1 MFCSFDD
8 KMLLLLTLFS
18 TAQPLL
24 ALSYLKELEKESERS
39 VEAEVDEEEVFE
51 RLGLALS
58 RAHARAWQE
67 QFGRRGGKGRE
78 RRAAD
83 KTQGIQV
90 NKEWAAKDTKRT
102 EESAKSKEQR
112 QGRAYWGLSKIY
124 GQATKTKDHF
134 SKEIFGLGGLLKGV
148 GDLFGSSDDYDE
160 DEVFYVAFTL
170 NLHNFFLN
178 SGYIRLHHHRLRLQ

>member
-24 ALSYLKELEKESERS
+24 ALSYLKEPEKES
-39 VEAEVDEEEVFE
+39 VEAEGDEEDMFE

-67 QFGRRGGKGRE
+67 QFGRRGKGRE
-78 RRAAD
+78 RRGVD

-90 NKEWAAKDTKRT
+90 NKEVGAKDTKRI
-102 EESAKSKEQR
+102 EESAKSKERR

-134 SKEIFGLGGLLKGV
+134 SKELSGLGGLLKGV

-160 DEVFYVAFTL
+160 DEVSYIAFTL
-170 NLHNFFLN
+170 DLRNFFLN
-178 SGYIRLHHHRLRLQ
+178 SGYIRLHHHRLRL

>member
-1 MFCSFDD
+1 MFCPFDD

-18 TAQPLL
+18 TTQPLL
-24 ALSYLKELEKESERS
+24 ALSYLKEPEKESERS
-39 VEAEVDEEEVFE
+39 VESEGDEEEVFE

-67 QFGRRGGKGRE
+67 QFGRQGKGRGK
-78 RRAAD
+78 RGVD

-90 NKEWAAKDTKRT
+90 NKEVGAKDTKRT
-102 EESAKSKEQR
+102 EESAKSKERR

-124 GQATKTKDHF
+124 GQATRTKDHF
-134 SKEIFGLGGLLKGV
+134 SKELSGLGGLLKGV

-160 DEVFYVAFTL
+160 DEVFYIAF
-170 NLHNFFLN
+170 
-178 SGYIRLHHHRLRLQ
+178 I

>member
-1 MFCSFDD
+1 MFCSFDG

-24 ALSYLKELEKESERS
+24 ALSYLKEPEKES
-39 VEAEVDEEEVFE
+39 VEAEGDEEDLFE

-67 QFGRRGGKGRE
+67 QFGRRGKGRGK
-78 RRAAD
+78 RGVD

-90 NKEWAAKDTKRT
+90 NKEVAAKDTKRT
-102 EESAKSKEQR
+102 EESAKSKERR

-134 SKEIFGLGGLLKGV
+134 SKELSGLGGLLKGV

-160 DEVFYVAFTL
+160 DEVSYIAF
-170 NLHNFFLN
+170 
-178 SGYIRLHHHRLRLQ
+178 I

>member
-1 MFCSFDD
+1 MFCSFDR
-8 KMLLLLTLFS
+8 KMLLLLTFFS
-18 TAQPLL
+18 TAHPLL
-24 ALSYLKELEKESERS
+24 GLSYLKEPEKES
-39 VEAEVDEEEVFE
+39 VEAEGDEEDMFE

-67 QFGRRGGKGRE
+67 QFGRRGKGRE
-78 RRAAD
+78 RRGVD
-83 KTQGIQV
+83 KTQGFQV
-90 NKEWAAKDTKRT
+90 NKEGAAKDTKRT
-102 EESAKSKEQR
+102 EESAKSKERR

-134 SKEIFGLGGLLKGV
+134 SKELSGLGGLLKGV

-160 DEVFYVAFTL
+160 DEVFYIDFSL
-170 NLHNFFLN
+170 KLRNFLLN

>member
-1 MFCSFDD
+1 MFCSFDR
-8 KMLLLLTLFS
+8 KMVLLLTFFS
-18 TAQPLL
+18 TAHPLL
-24 ALSYLKELEKESERS
+24 GLSYLKEPEKESERS
-39 VEAEVDEEEVFE
+39 VEAEGDEEEVFE

-67 QFGRRGGKGRE
+67 QFGRRGKGTGKRGVN
-78 RRAAD
+78 

-90 NKEWAAKDTKRT
+90 NKEVGAKDTKRT
-102 EESAKSKEQR
+102 EESAKSKERR

-134 SKEIFGLGGLLKGV
+134 SKELSGLGGLLKGV

-160 DEVFYVAFTL
+160 DEVFYIDFSL
-170 NLHNFFLN
+170 KLRNFLLN

>member
-24 ALSYLKELEKESERS
+24 ALSYLKEPEKES
-39 VEAEVDEEEVFE
+39 VEAEGDEEDMFE

-67 QFGRRGGKGRE
+67 QFGRRGKGRE
-78 RRAAD
+78 RRGVD

-90 NKEWAAKDTKRT
+90 NKEVGAKDTKRT
-102 EESAKSKEQR
+102 EESAKSKERR
-112 QGRAYWGLSKIY
+112 QGKAYWGLSKIY

-134 SKEIFGLGGLLKGV
+134 SKELSGLGGLLKGV

-160 DEVFYVAFTL
+160 DEVFYIDFSL
-170 NLHNFFLN
+170 RLRNFFLN

>member
-24 ALSYLKELEKESERS
+24 ALSYLKEPEKES
-39 VEAEVDEEEVFE
+39 VEAEGDEEDMFE

-58 RAHARAWQE
+58 RAHARAWRE
-67 QFGRRGGKGRE
+67 QFGRRGKGRGK
-78 RRAAD
+78 RGVD

-90 NKEWAAKDTKRT
+90 NKEVGAKDTKRT
-102 EESAKSKEQR
+102 EESAKSKERR

-134 SKEIFGLGGLLKGV
+134 SKELSGLGGLLKGV

-160 DEVFYVAFTL
+160 DEVFYIDFSL
-170 NLHNFFLN
+170 ELRNFLLN

>member
-24 ALSYLKELEKESERS
+24 ALSYLKEPEKES
-39 VEAEVDEEEVFE
+39 VEAEGDEEEVFE

-67 QFGRRGGKGRE
+67 QFKRRGKGRE
-78 RRAAD
+78 RRGVD

-90 NKEWAAKDTKRT
+90 NKEVGAKDTKRT
-102 EESAKSKEQR
+102 EESAKSKERR

-134 SKEIFGLGGLLKGV
+134 SKELSGLGGLLKGV

-160 DEVFYVAFTL
+160 DEVFYIDFSL
-170 NLHNFFLN
+170 RLRNFFLN